1 MRIRKK
7 TLWRLLGVAV
17 VLILAAGVILP
28 QVDAGPFFGGRVRAS
43 LEQALGRGV
52 EFGQVHLDLFN
63 GPGFSVDGVT
73 ILEDP
78 RVGIEPFA
86 YVESLEAR
94 VSFGSL
100 LTGRLEF
107 SKLRLNNPQVN
118 LARPRSGAWN
128 FEELLTRTAGAAP
141 GGVQLPLIQVRG
153 GRINFKAGD
162 TKSIFYITEALLDA
176 TPPSSP
182 GGEWR
187 LRFEGQPART
197 DRTGYGFGT
206 FTARGRWRPDARTG
220 GAVDI
225 SLDLEKSALAE
236 LIRLV
241 HGHDIGL
248 HGQVSSHA
256 HLAGPVADV
265 EITGNMQVGD
275 IHRWD
280 LLPPYS
286 GNWPLAYR
294 GRLDLVSQKLELET
308 TPPAEGVAQ
317 PLSLRVRASGYL
329 GTPVWGIL
337 ATLDHLPLAPLP
349 QVGRHMG
356 LALPRDLVLDGNL
369 TGVLGY
375 SAGTGLQGKLA
386 AVETEVKMPGSPAI
400 RLERAELVFEGGRV
414 MLPPTA
420 FRLPVAQRQPTRAD
434 GPRGPARADQAVLVA
449 AYSWTDQALDM
460 AIVTKSLSI
469 PEPGSGWARLLGA
482 IPLIQNCRLGV
493 WKGNLNYHQEGE
505 LPGGWTGT
513 VLVENTQIP
522 LPGLADPLELARARI
537 MVRDGDAT
545 LDRITGNLGAAEVKG
560 EYRYRSKAARPHQF
574 RVFVAE
580 LDAVELERLLL
591 PALRR
596 DESFLTRAL
605 RLGRT
610 RVPEWLEA
618 RHTDGVV
625 EIGSVS
631 LGDLRLANL
640 RAHFRWDA
648 TNIETTELSAQ
659 LGKGLISGHL
669 VANLRRAVPSY
680 RLTAHFRSVDWMGGK
695 WDGRGSL
702 ETSGVGLDLAQNLRL
717 ESAFKGQ
724 SVALVPDT
732 EFDSVSGNCLVT
744 VARGLP
750 QFRFTDLRAVV
761 GEDVYQGQG
770 ATGEDGRVS
779 FELSD
784 GQKQLRVTGTL
795 SPFQLSEEAR
805 PGKAN

>member
-7 TLWRLLGVAV
+7 TIWRLLGVAV
-17 VLILAAGVILP
+17 VLVLAAGVILP
-28 QVDAGPFFGGRVRAS
+28 QVDASRFFGGRVRAS

-52 EFGQVHLDLFN
+52 ELGEVHLDLFN
-63 GPGFSVDGVT
+63 GPGFSADGVK

-78 RVGIEPFA
+78 RVGLEPLA

-94 VSFGSL
+94 VSFASL
-100 LTGRLEF
+100 WTGRLEF
-107 SKLRLNNPQVN
+107 SKLRLVNPQVN
-118 LARPRSGAWN
+118 LARPQSGAWN
-128 FEELLTRTAGAAP
+128 FQDLLTRTADAAP
-141 GGVQLPLIQVRG
+141 AGVQLPLIQVRG
-153 GRINFKAGD
+153 GRINFKVGD
-162 TKSIFYITEALLDA
+162 AKSIFYITEALLDA

-197 DRTGYGFGT
+197 DRTGYSLGA

-220 GAVDI
+220 GDVDF

-256 HLAGPVADV
+256 HLNGPVADV
-265 EITGNMQVGD
+265 EITGNMLIGD

-286 GNWPLAYR
+286 DNWPVDYH
-294 GRLDLVSQKLELET
+294 GRLDMVAQTLELET
-308 TPPAEGVAQ
+308 APPAGGGAL
-317 PLSLRVRASGYL
+317 PLSLRMRASGYL

-337 ATLDHLPLAPLP
+337 ATLDRLPLAPLP
-349 QVGRHMG
+349 EVGRHMG
-356 LALPRDLVLDGNL
+356 MALPRDLVLDGSL

-375 SAGTGLQGKLA
+375 SAGTGLQGKLV

-420 FRLPVAQRQPTRAD
+420 FRLPAAHEQAAGSGV
-434 GPRGPARADQAVLVA
+434 PRGPAHADRALLVA
-449 AYSWTDQALDM
+449 AYSWTDQALDT
-460 AIVTKSLSI
+460 AIVTSSMRI
-469 PEPGSGWARLLGA
+469 PEAGSGWARLLGA
-482 IPLIQNCRLGV
+482 IPLIQNCRQGV
-493 WKGNLNYHQEGE
+493 WKGNLNYHQEGA

-545 LDRITGNLGAAEVKG
+545 MDRISGRLGAAAVKG
-560 EYRYRSKAARPHQF
+560 EYHYRPKAARPHQF
-574 RVFVAE
+574 RVAVAE

-610 RVPEWLEA
+610 RVPDWLEA
-618 RHTDGVV
+618 QHAEGAL

-631 LGDLRLANL
+631 LGDLHLANV

-648 TNIETTELSAQ
+648 ANIETTELTAQ
-659 LGKGLISGHL
+659 WGKGSISGHL

-680 RLTAHFRSVDWMGGK
+680 RLTARFRSVNWMGGP

-702 ETSGVGLDLAQNLRL
+702 ETSGAGLDLARNLRL

-724 SVALVPDT
+724 SVALLPDT
-732 EFDSVSGNCLVT
+732 EFGSVSGSCLVT

-761 GEDVYQGQG
+761 GEEVFLGQG
-770 ATGEDGRVS
+770 ATGADGRVS
-779 FELSD
+779 FELTD
-784 GQKQLRVTGTL
+784 GLRQMRVTGTL

-805 PGKAN
+805 PGK

>member
-1 MRIRKK
+1 MRLRKK
-7 TLWRLLGVAV
+7 TIWRLLGLAV
-17 VLILAAGVILP
+17 LLILAAGLIAP
-28 QVDAGPFFGGRVRAS
+28 QVNAGRFLGGRVRAS

-52 EFGQVHLDLFN
+52 ELGEVHLDLFN

-94 VSFGSL
+94 VSFASL
-100 LTGRLEF
+100 WTGRLEF
-107 SKLRLNNPQVN
+107 SKLRLVNPQVN
-118 LARPRSGAWN
+118 LARPHSGAWN
-128 FEELLTRTAGAAP
+128 FQELLTRTAGAAP
-141 GGVQLPLIQVRG
+141 AGVQLPLIQVRG

-220 GAVDI
+220 GEVDI
-225 SLDLEKSALAE
+225 SLDLEKSGLAE

-256 HLAGPVADV
+256 HLAGPVAGV
-265 EITGNMQVGD
+265 QITGTMQVGD

-286 GNWPLAYR
+286 DNWPLEYR
-294 GRLDLVSQKLELET
+294 GRLDLVSQTLELET
-308 TPPAEGVAQ
+308 APPAGEGAL

-329 GTPVWGIL
+329 GAPVRGIL
-337 ATLDHLPLAPLP
+337 VTLDRLPLAPLP

-356 LALPRDLVLDGNL
+356 LALPRDLVLDGRL

-375 SAGTGLQGKLA
+375 SAGTGLQGKLV
-386 AVETEVKMPGSPAI
+386 AVETEIQMPGSPAI
-400 RLERAELVFEGGRV
+400 RLERAELVFEGERV

-420 FRLPVAQRQPTRAD
+420 FRLPVTQRQSAGAG
-434 GPRGPARADQAVLVA
+434 GPRAAARADQALLVA
-449 AYSWTDQALDM
+449 AYSWKDQALDA
-460 AIVTKSLSI
+460 AIVASSLSL
-469 PEPGSGWARLLGA
+469 PEAGSGWARLLGA
-482 IPLIQNCRLGV
+482 IPLIQNCRQGA
-493 WKGNLNYHQEGE
+493 WKGNLNYHQEGA

-513 VLVENTQIP
+513 VLVQNTQIP
-522 LPGLADPLELARARI
+522 LPGIADPLELARARI

-545 LDRITGNLGAAEVKG
+545 LDRIAGRVGAAEVKG
-560 EYRYRSKAARPHQF
+560 EYHYRAKAARPHQF
-574 RVFVAE
+574 RVSVAE

-618 RHTDGVV
+618 RRTDGVL

-648 TNIETTELSAQ
+648 TIFETTELTAQ
-659 LGKGLISGHL
+659 WGKGLISGHL
-669 VANLRRAVPSY
+669 VANLRRAAPSY
-680 RLTAHFRSVDWMGGK
+680 RLTARFRSVNWMGGQ

-702 ETSGVGLDLAQNLRL
+702 ETSGAGPDLARNLRL
-717 ESAFKGQ
+717 ESTFKGR
-724 SVALVPDT
+724 SVALLPDT
-732 EFDSVSGNCLVT
+732 EFESVSGSCLVT

-750 QFRFTDLRAVV
+750 QFRFTDLQAVV
-761 GEDVYQGQG
+761 GEDLYQGRG
-770 ATGEDGRVS
+770 ASGADGRVS
-779 FELSD
+779 FELTD

-795 SPFQLSEEAR
+795 SPFQLNEEAR
-805 PGKAN
+805 PGKLD